1 MIASEILSPHEA
13 TESKISIHLH
23 GGAREVWIVNPKLKM
38 LVVYTAEAR
47 IEVTGEYRS
56 AAIGQTIAGPISLD
70 RSFE

>member
-1 MIASEILSPHEA
+1 M
-13 TESKISIHLH
+13 
-23 GGAREVWIVNPKLKM
+23 NPKLKM